1 MAVDRAAADRAHR
14 GSHPC
19 AAGRACRAALKY
31 VAIAVA
37 IFFGVRRTQSTR
49 RQRAE
54 AERLGRAEL
63 VRRLVIALGAVEAV
77 ARERDAG
84 VVGGPS
90 RAAR

>member
-1 MAVDRAAADRAHR
+1 VV
-14 GSHPC
+14 GP
-19 AAGRACRAALKY
+19 ALKY

-37 IFFGVRRTQSTR
+37 IFFGVRRTQSTCR
-49 RQRAE
+49 RRAE